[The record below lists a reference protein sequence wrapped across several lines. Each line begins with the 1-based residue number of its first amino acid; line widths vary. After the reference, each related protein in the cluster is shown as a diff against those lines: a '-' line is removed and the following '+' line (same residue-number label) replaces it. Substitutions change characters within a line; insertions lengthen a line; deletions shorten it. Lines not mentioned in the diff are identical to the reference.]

1 MPPASAIFL
10 LLSNPSKGMG
20 SSVNSITC
28 VEGATGHSPHNPQPH
43 VALLFRKARGLAQA
57 VRARDRET
65 RRKDRCT
72 ERTATIV
79 TKEKKYLLVHNK
91 LLILALLF
99 LIKNCMHNPISRYFL
114 RFTIKISLMRIEQSQ
129 NYNVFDVY

>member
-1 MPPASAIFL
+1 MCGGSHRAQPTQPTATCGPALQKS
-10 LLSNPSKGMG
+10 
-20 SSVNSITC
+20 TC
-28 VEGATGHSPHNPQPH
+28 RRV
-43 VALLFRKARGLAQA
+43 GLAQA

-65 RRKDRCT
+65 HRKERCT

-114 RFTIKISLMRIEQSQ
+114 RFKIKISLTRIEQSQ
-129 NYNVFDVY
+129 NYNVFDV